1 MFYVFVHTNILAP
14 RDARIVLRLCL
25 CELTLYVQAGW
36 LLAAWCVCVRPLLM
50 LLVSPCMSELV
61 VGCTQRS
68 GLGEIIGAMVGWAI
82 GQ

>member
-1 MFYVFVHTNILAP
+1 MHTNILAP

-36 LLAAWCVCVRPLLM
+36 LLAARGVCVRAALLM

-61 VGCTQRS
+61 VECVHRGH
-68 GLGEIIGAMVGWAI
+68 VGQ
-82 GQ
+82 G